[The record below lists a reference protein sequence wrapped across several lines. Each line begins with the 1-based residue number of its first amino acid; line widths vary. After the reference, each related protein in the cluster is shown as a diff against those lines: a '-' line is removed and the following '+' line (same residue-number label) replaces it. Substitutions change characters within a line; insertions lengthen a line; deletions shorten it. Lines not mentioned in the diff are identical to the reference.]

1 MSASKKPALPTAAEI
16 RAQID
21 QAEQELRAANAALG
35 EALFAKAAMP
45 EGRDVSH
52 DQAAVDAARQRVAQ
66 LQAMLPIA
74 ENAEQ
79 AALNETRAKL
89 AQEQRR
95 RLAKELEGLIKPV
108 LQFSVAYQNAVSSWR
123 RACDAIDRA
132 RALLPA
138 ELRSHGT
145 GWERRLSAHWLHEK
159 CTLEIARLGLVPLAV
174 RPFGTGVLAAPGAR
188 ADAVQTLR
196 QASSPQTIPSL
207 EVEVRRMVAEVLA
220 AAQESGKEEDLSQ
233 VAAEAEGPP
242 TVTAEAPTGIATG
255 EAA

>member
-1 MSASKKPALPTAAEI
+1 
-16 RAQID
+16 
-21 QAEQELRAANAALG
+21 
-35 EALFAKAAMP
+35 
-45 EGRDVSH
+45 V
-52 DQAAVDAARQRVAQ
+52 
-66 LQAMLPIA
+66 LPIV

-79 AALNETRAKL
+79 AALDEQRAKL
-89 AQEQRR
+89 AAEQRR
-95 RLAKELEGLIKPV
+95 RMAKELEGLVKV
-108 LQFSVAYQNAVSSWR
+108 ALQFSVAYQNAVSAWR
-123 RACDAIDRA
+123 RAGDAMDRA

-196 QASSPQTIPSL
+196 QVSSPQTIPSL

-220 AAQESGKEEDLSQ
+220 AAQESGKGEDLSPQ